1 MDDDAVEQ
9 VLFVAR
15 EAYVYRVP
23 PRSSTA
29 GYRAAE
35 WGDMEAFLWKGRL
48 RIIAKGEKCDIRLED
63 KDSGEV
69 FAVAPYDLGGTAVEP
84 VLDSSRY
91 FVLKVESDDP
101 SNAGKK
107 RRAYIG
113 MGFLDRSES
122 FDFQVA
128 LSEWVRRTRAAQAGS
143 SENASDADTPS
154 GPSPHI
160 PTGPKVDLSLKDG
173 ATFSIKLPG
182 GGKKI
187 DRSGGVSLLGSGPV
201 TGSGSGG
208 AKPFL
213 PPPPP
218 PPAKR
223 S

>member
-15 EAYVYRVP
+15 ECYVYRVP

-48 RIIAKGEKCDIRLED
+48 RIIAKGEGCAIRLED
-63 KDSGEV
+63 KDSGEI
-69 FAVAPYDLGGTAVEP
+69 FAVAPYDLSGTAVEP

-91 FVLKVESDDP
+91 FVLRVESDDP
-101 SNAGKK
+101 NNAGKK
-107 RRAYIG
+107 RKAYIG

-128 LSEWVRRTRAAQAGS
+128 LSEWVRRTRAAKAGP
-143 SENASDADTPS
+143 SENTDDSSAST
-154 GPSPHI
+154 GPSPHL
-160 PTGPKVDLSLKDG
+160 PAGPKVDLSLKEG

-187 DRSGGVSLLGSGPV
+187 DKAGGVNLLGGSSSGG
-201 TGSGSGG
+201 GG
-208 AKPFL
+208 GKPFL

-218 PPAKR
+218 PARR